1 MLHDPELSTGMR
13 PQGEVQEVRFLPHNI
28 EAEQELLGALMLNNN
43 ALDHVNDFLK
53 HEHFFD
59 FLHQRIYQ
67 AIKRRILAGQKADP
81 ITLKS
86 TFENEE
92 PLGSITVPQYLGKL
106 VANATS
112 IINAKD
118 YGETIIELFRRRE
131 IIIIGEKMSKDGFA
145 TEEDIESKTLIEE
158 AQSSLDDIQD
168 HGGNGANTCE
178 SLLESAKSVIEEL
191 KNPTKHNVITTGLA
205 DLDKVLGGGYPRGE
219 LTIAA
224 ARPSVG
230 KSAFASSSALKAAK
244 KGQEVLFFSMEMG
257 NDAIAARCLS
267 DISYTATDPIK
278 YADIMSGSIDNW
290 RIERL
295 EKAQQAFENYPL
307 TIDEQRGLTVSN
319 IQSRIRKHINKLDK
333 EGHKLDMVVID
344 HLGKIRAEE
353 YVGLRHLE
361 LGAITEKL
369 AVIASTYDIAV
380 VALCQLNRG
389 VEGRDNKRPTLGD
402 LRESGRIEEDANCVI
417 GLHRQSYYLERMKC
431 DSHEDETFR
440 LEALKNCQ
448 NQFEAII
455 LKQRNGECRPVEL
468 WCNMPTNSFGNKGR

>member
-1 MLHDPELSTGMR
+1 MLNNPYISTDIRPPWGEQSSREL
-13 PQGEVQEVRFLPHNI
+13 PLNI
-28 EAEQELLGALMLNNN
+28 EAEQQLLGALMLDNR
-43 ALDHVNDFLK
+43 ALDKVSDFLIW
-53 HEHFFD
+53 EHFYEPV
-59 FLHQRIYQ
+59 HQRIFRK
-67 AIKRRILAGQKADP
+67 IGKLVHSNMRADP
-81 ITLKS
+81 VTLKEY
-86 TFENEE
+86 FEDEE
-92 PLGSITVPQYLGKL
+92 PVGDITVPQYLGRL
-106 VANATS
+106 AANATS
-112 IINAKD
+112 VINAPHYAETIKSL
-118 YGETIIELFRRRE
+118 YVRRQSIYTGETLINEAYDTAEVTVDEVIEN
-131 IIIIGEKMSKDGFA
+131 
-145 TEEDIESKTLIEE
+145 
-158 AQSSLDDIQD
+158 AQSSLDKLVER
-168 HGGNGANTCE
+168 GGSKVTCE

-230 KSAFASSSALKAAK
+230 KSAFASSGALKAAK
-244 KGQEVLFFSMEMG
+244 RGQEVLFFSMEMG
-257 NDAIAARCLS
+257 KDAIAARCLS

-278 YADIMSGSIDNW
+278 YADIMSGSVDNW

-295 EKAQQAFENYPL
+295 ERAQQEFKNYPL
-307 TIDEQRGLTVSN
+307 KIDDQRGLTVSN
-319 IQSRIRKHINKLDK
+319 IQSRIRQHINKLDK

-431 DSHEDETFR
+431 DKQDDETFR